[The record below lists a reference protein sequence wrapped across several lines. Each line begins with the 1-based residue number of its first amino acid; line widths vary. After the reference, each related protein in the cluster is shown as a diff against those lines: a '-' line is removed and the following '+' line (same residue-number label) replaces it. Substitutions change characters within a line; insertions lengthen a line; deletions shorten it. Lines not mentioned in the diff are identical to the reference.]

1 MTLKDIKDY
10 VKTQLGISWIDVEVE
25 DKDIKTLVSMALS
38 KVSPYYEGHRFI
50 QASGNVIDLSEHKPI
65 AIEKVY
71 NIKNNQIVSLQD
83 YAFGGTG
90 VIIYDTTLTNR
101 IISYQ
106 AYKMLWDELQYQ
118 KGINYKFINNILFLD
133 GYQDSVLIDI
143 LVNPKVIS
151 DIDDNSQYCPWI
163 KEYVLALTKEMV
175 GRIRGKFSV
184 EGSPYTLD
192 SAQLLSEAQQEK
204 TNLESQLI
212 GEIFV
217 I

>member
-1 MTLKDIKDY
+1 MIEQDIKTY
-10 VKTQLGISWIDVEVE
+10 VKTQLGDSLVDVEVE
-25 DKDIKTLVSMALS
+25 DKGLDTLIKMALD
-38 KVSPYYEGHRFI
+38 KLAPYYEGHRFV

-71 NIKNNQIVSLQD
+71 NVKNDQIVSLQD

-90 VIIYDTTLTNR
+90 VIIYDTSFTNR

-106 AYKMLWDELQYQ
+106 AYKMFWDELQYQ
-118 KGINYKFINNILFLD
+118 KGINFKFINNILYLD
-133 GYQDSVLIDI
+133 GYQDTVLIDM
-143 LVNPKVIS
+143 LVRPKVIS
-151 DIDDNSQYCPWI
+151 DIEDNSQYCPWI
-163 KEYVLALTKEMV
+163 KEYVLALTKEML

-184 EGSPYTLD
+184 DGSPYTLD
-192 SAQLLSEAQQEK
+192 SAQLLSEAQSEK

-217 I
+217 V

>member
-1 MTLKDIKDY
+1 MIEQDIKTY
-10 VKTQLGISWIDVEVE
+10 IKTQLGDSLVDVEVE
-25 DKDIKTLVSMALS
+25 DKDLETLIKMALD
-38 KVSPYYEGHRFI
+38 KLAPYYEGHRFV

-71 NIKNNQIVSLQD
+71 NVKNDQIVSLQD

-90 VIIYDTTLTNR
+90 VIIYDTSFTNR

-106 AYKMLWDELQYQ
+106 AYKMFWDELQYQ
-118 KGINYKFINNILFLD
+118 KGINFKFINNILYLD
-133 GYQDSVLIDI
+133 GYQDTVLIDM
-143 LVNPKVIS
+143 LVRPKVIS

-163 KEYVLALTKEMV
+163 KEYVLALTKEML

-184 EGSPYTLD
+184 DGSPYTLD
-192 SAQLLSEAQQEK
+192 SAQLLSEAQSEK

-217 I
+217 V